1 MEPGVGGGL
10 KGVRGLVEEL
20 KRRRVFRAAA
30 WYGGAA
36 FVVLQAADLVLP
48 ALGASEWVMTGLVVA
63 SLLGLPLV
71 LVLSWTF
78 EVTGAGLQQETT
90 PPAPPDPGEE
100 GPGGGEAAGS
110 RRATRRAWGAGVLG
124 VAAAAAVVLG
134 GLWLAAGPGA
144 PAIERIGVLPA
155 SNMSRDPE
163 QDYFV
168 DGVHEALVG
177 ELQRA
182 GIATIARQSVLQY
195 RETDKPI
202 RQIAGELGVDAL
214 IELAVGR
221 EADSVF
227 VDVSLFDGRTQ
238 LPLWTASFAS
248 EIRGVLGLYREVS
261 RRIAVEVGAV
271 LSDRVRVRLAERPTL
286 DPRVLE
292 AVTRGNFHLGRGTP
306 QDLGLALQHFE
317 SALELDSLFPPA
329 HVGVATAWGM
339 RAQGLLIAPS
349 EALPLVR
356 THLARALELDPDLAA
371 ARALEAGHSVWVDW
385 EFEAGAAEYRHAL
398 ELDPNDA
405 RTRAFYGHVLMI
417 LGRWD
422 EAIRQGELAMELD
435 RLDPFVAG
443 LYGAIL
449 TSTGHGQ
456 QAIELIEA
464 TLEANPGVRF
474 GLAPLFNALHGEARY
489 EEELQYRRAFYASRG
504 EDEAVEA
511 LDRGFEEGGY
521 RAGLTRA
528 AAVLASQA
536 RDRGVGY
543 MPAAQLYATAG
554 EGDLAMDL
562 LEMAVEVRE
571 SPLPYLGVIPGF
583 WSLHDDPRFRA
594 IARQVGVRPLRPS
607 AS

>member
-1 MEPGVGGGL
+1 MSSIQNSF
-10 KGVRGLVEEL
+10 RAFVEEL
-20 KRRRVFRAAA
+20 KRRRVVRAAA
-30 WYGGAA
+30 WYVGAA

-48 ALGASEWVMTGLVVA
+48 ALGASDWVMTGLVVA

-71 LVLSWTF
+71 LALSWAF
-78 EVTGAGLQQETT
+78 ELTGDGIRQEASGA
-90 PPAPPDPGEE
+90 APSDPGEE
-100 GPGGGEAAGS
+100 GPGVAGASAS
-110 RRATRRAWGAGVLG
+110 RGATLRAWGAGVLG
-124 VAAAAAVVLG
+124 VGAVAVVVLG
-134 GLWLAAGPGA
+134 GLWLALEPGA

-155 SNMSRDPE
+155 SNMTRDPE

-168 DGVHEALVG
+168 DGVHEALVS

-195 RETDKPI
+195 RATDKPI

-221 EADSVF
+221 ESDSVF

-248 EIRGVLGLYREVS
+248 EVRGVLGLYREVS
-261 RRIAVEVGAV
+261 RRIAVEVGAA

-292 AVTRGNFHLGRGTP
+292 AVTRGTFHLGRGTP
-306 QDLGLALQHFE
+306 QDLGIALQHFE
-317 SALELDSLFPPA
+317 SALALDSLYAPA

-339 RAQGLLIAPS
+339 RAQGLHMAPS
-349 EALPLVR
+349 EALPYAR
-356 THLARALELDPDLAA
+356 THLAKALELDPDLAA
-371 ARALEAGHSVWVDW
+371 ARAMEAGHSVWVDW
-385 EFEAGAAEYRHAL
+385 EFEAGAAGYRRAL

-405 RTRAFYGHVLMI
+405 RTRAFYGHVLTI
-417 LGRWD
+417 LGQWD

-443 LYGAIL
+443 LHGAIL
-449 TSTGHGQ
+449 ASTGHTR

-474 GLAPLFNALHGEARY
+474 GLAALFNALHVEARY
-489 EEELQYRRAFYASRG
+489 EEEVHYRRAFYASRG
-504 EDEAVEA
+504 EDAAVAA

-521 RAGLTRA
+521 RTGLARA
-528 AAVLASQA
+528 AEVLTSQA

-543 MPAAQLYATAG
+543 MPAAQLYAVAG
-554 EGDLAMDL
+554 EADLAMDL

-583 WSLHDDPRFRA
+583 WSLHDDPRFQA
-594 IARQVGVRPLRPS
+594 IARQVGVRPLRPGEE
-607 AS
+607 